1 VTVAAMTLAL
11 TVMILYAGMM
21 AGYLEG
27 MERNILELE
36 VGDLQIFPLEY
47 RDDPSIYT
55 RIANPEVILESL
67 AAEGFNATARLLAY
81 GMAAAGNAS
90 AGVSFRGIDIERD
103 ARVSLIH
110 REVQSGRWLDRDDPR
125 GVVLGSR
132 LARMLDVD
140 PGAEL
145 VVLTQ
150 AADGSMAYDLYRVRG
165 VLRSVGDETDRTGVF
180 MAQEALRE
188 LIAVPSGS
196 HQIIVRRPAGANLE
210 QSEARV
216 RELVLQHDVKTWRQ
230 LLPTLASMMDSAR
243 GAIMAMFLIVYMA
256 IGILILNA
264 TLMAVFERVRE
275 FGVLKAIGAGPFD
288 VLRLIMLES
297 GIQVG
302 LAILLGVAI
311 STPTLWFLTT
321 TGLDLSSLA
330 GVSVMGIAMDP
341 IWRASVSPQVFSMPI
356 VILFVIVITAAIY
369 PALKAALIQPVEAM
383 RHH

>member
-1 VTVAAMTLAL
+1 MTLAL

-21 AGYLEG
+21 DGYLEG

-55 RIANPEVILESL
+55 RIANPEAILELL

-110 REVQSGRWLDRDDPR
+110 REVQAGRWLDRDDPR

-356 VILFVIVITAAIY
+356 VILFVIVMTAAIY